1 MMCGVTKGGSTEQRL
16 EASFELFDANGDGVV
31 SKDEVRAMLIMLMQ
45 QKVAMARFQTTGRR
59 TAASAVVLDDKTL
72 SAIDGIVKT
81 TFEKVDTDKV
91 CAPAHERTASFW
103 LLRAGTKQ
111 NINPNRAAPSTRKSS
126 SAAFR
131 STQTSAASSSSS
143 ERPRVF
149 LLSTFQALFKAHN
162 TLLFHLPHSSTHST
176 THRVRNK
183 QGPLPTFAAV
193 LRDVEEANTKAD
205 NTQSVKRKKG
215 TRRGV
220 IDRTRT
226 VFAPLRSL
234 HGTSPPAR

>member
-91 CAPAHERTASFW
+91 CALHTNA
-103 LLRAGTKQ
+103 LLLFGFFALAQSKL
-111 NINPNRAAPSTRKSS
+111 STRTERHHRQGRVHPRLFGAPRRLLLLQAVLSGL
-126 SAAFR
+126 
-131 STQTSAASSSSS
+131 ASSSSPPFKHFLKPTILYFFTCHT
-143 ERPRVF
+143 RPRTAQHTAF
-149 LLSTFQALFKAHN
+149 AINKDLCPR
-162 TLLFHLPHSSTHST
+162 LP
-176 THRVRNK
+176 
-183 QGPLPTFAAV
+183 
-193 LRDVEEANTKAD
+193 
-205 NTQSVKRKKG
+205 QS
-215 TRRGV
+215 
-220 IDRTRT
+220 
-226 VFAPLRSL
+226 
-234 HGTSPPAR
+234 